1 MSVLQRWTNADAGP
15 STAKDVRR
23 RKASRRS
30 GSGPYPAATCHFC
43 QSVSRLIPPF
53 LNDDTSTDI
62 VYDSPISHGN
72 LDAWLCSACQC
83 YNRTHAHEQGG
94 MTSWE
99 PAMNQPSM
107 NEGSFARRGVPPP
120 SALMTQQQQDL
131 HPFCHTCLT
140 NQALLMNMLANYLP
154 HEEDPT
160 YQTAL
165 SSLPTY
171 RASLLTRYPPVCEGC
186 TPAVQT
192 RLLHANNLAKQ
203 EAMRHFLARSRAR
216 SDAAVGKGK
225 VITRPKSHTINLLTS
240 SRTISLAFV
249 SLLWTAWNPRWRRV
263 RELRRRGSDVR
274 IVGQRKWAQAHVVLW
289 IARLVFLASCWL
301 TAHPQHIPSIFL
313 PAQVKVDAEDVLRWT
328 CIIFVTFQVLVHIY
342 AARVLQLQY
351 GRKISWRTQESSHP
365 TVLSLNQMNGG
376 NAADQ
381 HAFDTALNLKNG
393 SGGLGVGLQ
402 RASSTRSGGGAGGG
416 GGMDDLFRR
425 NDTNVD
431 DDDDD
436 DDNDEEE
443 EKRGLAPGGADAMDW
458 TPTTT
463 TTTTTTTT
471 AEAGQ
476 STSKNAF
483 APWASASTSTNA
495 DTSAG
500 LHLGP
505 QRFFVPEQPTG
516 LEDLLLDALR
526 LREDEEEQQHQH
538 QHRHQHQQGVRQ
550 GGQGPSSGWGRWW
563 RR

>member
-216 SDAAVGKGK
+216 SDAAV
-225 VITRPKSHTINLLTS
+225 
-240 SRTISLAFV
+240 
-249 SLLWTAWNPRWRRV
+249 
-263 RELRRRGSDVR
+263 
-274 IVGQRKWAQAHVVLW
+274 
-289 IARLVFLASCWL
+289 
-301 TAHPQHIPSIFL
+301 
-313 PAQVKVDAEDVLRWT
+313 
-328 CIIFVTFQVLVHIY
+328 LVHIY

-393 SGGLGVGLQ
+393 SEGLGVGLQ